1 MQTKN
6 KIFLLL
12 MCISSIFAQAQ
23 TTLFDLN
30 TIQDIEINFS
40 QADWDYQL
48 DTAKIGADGYLM
60 ATWVKINGVQ
70 FDSVGVKYKGNSS
83 YNATYAKN
91 PMHLALD
98 KFKAQNYQGV
108 KDIKLGNGYADP
120 AMIREVL
127 SYSIL
132 GNYMDCSR
140 SNFAKLTING
150 NYIGLYAN
158 DESIDKAWV
167 SEHLASSNHTFIKCN
182 PTINPGPNTKSNLK
196 FIPAAD
202 SSGYFNYYEIKSST
216 GWNDLVHLCD
226 SVTNNSSSMAEN
238 VDIDK
243 LIWMLAFD
251 NVLVNLDSYMG
262 AFCQNYYL
270 YKDNT
275 GRYSPIIWDLNMSF
289 GGFPY
294 VGSGTGSLGSLT
306 IANMQQLS
314 PTIHIIDV
322 NWPLIKGMLANP
334 MYKRMYFAHI
344 RTIVNEVFANGNY
357 SAQAAQMQTLINAAV
372 IADTNKFFSDAA
384 FQNGMTANNAVGT
397 YNVPGISVLMAAR
410 VNYLQGLADYSA
422 VAPSITAVGV
432 VGAPLLGAQAAVQ
445 ATITNNTVA
454 YLMTRPDKN
463 NKFTRFQMYDDGLH
477 NDGAA
482 ADGIFGANFLL
493 NNPTMQYYIYAE
505 NTNAGSFSP
514 ARAEH
519 EFYSVTATITTINA
533 QDITINEIMASNT
546 ATVTDESGL
555 YSDWIELYN
564 NTNTT
569 ILMDNLYISDSYTS
583 PLKYAI
589 PTGTNLAPHS
599 YLTLWADDNAAATT
613 AAHLHA
619 AFKLSGSGERV
630 ILSYANGVVIDSTSF
645 GAQTTDI
652 SWARCTNGT
661 GAFSAFLPTFGLE
674 NTCLVATNNATI
686 PATKLQIFPNPAS
699 QSLNIITPETLST
712 ICIYTAIGT
721 KMMEITATA
730 NTTTIDITALPQG
743 SYYLSS
749 INMKG
754 QRGYASFVK
763 Y

>member
-6 KIFLLL
+6 KIVIFL
-12 MCISSIFAQAQ
+12 MCISSVFAQAQ

-40 QADWDYQL
+40 QTDWDYQL

-98 KFKAQNYQGV
+98 KFKSQNYQGV

-120 AMIREVL
+120 SMIREVL

-140 SNFAKLTING
+140 ANFAKLTING
-150 NYIGLYAN
+150 NYIGVYAN

-202 SSGYFNYYEIKSST
+202 STGYFNYYEIKSST

-226 SVTNNSSSMAEN
+226 SVTNNSATMAEN

-275 GRYSPIIWDLNMSF
+275 GRYTPIIWDLNMSL

-322 NWPLIKGMLANP
+322 NWPLIKGMLSNP

-357 SAQAAQMQTLINAAV
+357 ATQAAQMQTLISTAV

-397 YNVPGISVLMAAR
+397 YNVPGISVLMTAR

-422 VAPSITAVGV
+422 AAPTITNVGV
-432 VGAPLLGAQAAVQ
+432 VGTPLLGATATVQ
-445 ATITNNTVA
+445 ATITNNTIA

-463 NKFTRFQMYDDGLH
+463 TKFTRTQLYDDGLH

-482 ADGIFGANFLL
+482 ADGVFGGNFLL
-493 NNPTMQYYIYAE
+493 NNTTIQYYIYAE
-505 NTNAGSFSP
+505 NANAGSFSP

-519 EFYSVTATITTINA
+519 EFYSITATITTISA

-589 PTGTNLAPHS
+589 PAGTSLAAHS

-652 SWARCTNGT
+652 SWARCANGT
-661 GAFSAFLPTFGLE
+661 GSFGAFLPTFGLE
-674 NTCLVATNNATI
+674 NTCLVGTNNTTI
-686 PATKLQIFPNPAS
+686 AAAKLQIFPNPAS
-699 QSLNIITPETLST
+699 QTLNIVTPEALST
-712 ICIYTAIGT
+712 ISIYSAIGT
-721 KMMEITATA
+721 KIMEITATA

-743 SYYLSS
+743 SYYISS
-749 INMKG
+749 SKVNG
-754 QRGYASFVK
+754 PRGYASFIK